1 MGKDE
6 AFDIYSW
13 ILSPEIREWM
23 RKRPHMS
30 ITDQA
35 TIVYHAYRSV
45 EDNLQAMTWLLARAE
60 EGEEWDCLE
69 QAAAYLRFAVRQ
81 MEDREHGGPG
91 RRDGQEESFRAE
103 IAHYL
108 HLDTLTFTRDFSIIA
123 IGGDLYEE
131 CKCNLSC

>member
-23 RKRPHMS
+23 RKRPPMS

-45 EDNLQAMTWLLARAE
+45 EDKLQAMTWLLARAE

-81 MEDREHGGPG
+81 MEDRAGGMG
-91 RRDGQEESFRAE
+91 RKKASEQ
-103 IAHYL
+103 
-108 HLDTLTFTRDFSIIA
+108 
-123 IGGDLYEE
+123 
-131 CKCNLSC
+131 K